1 MVWLNLNTIDFRPG
15 SGIRAVRI
23 EGNDALQGKV
33 NDQLQTAPA
42 IRFLAPK

>member
-23 EGNDALQGKV
+23 EGNDTLQGKV
-33 NDQLQTAPA
+33 NGQLQPAAP
-42 IRFLAPK
+42 IRFLAPR